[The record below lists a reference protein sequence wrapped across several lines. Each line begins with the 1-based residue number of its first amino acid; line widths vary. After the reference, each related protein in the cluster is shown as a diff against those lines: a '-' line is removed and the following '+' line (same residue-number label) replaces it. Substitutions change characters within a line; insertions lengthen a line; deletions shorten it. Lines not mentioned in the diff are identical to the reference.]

1 MCDVMRRAEV
11 DKAGFT
17 MCAMAGLIQE
27 RGSGKDNRYAA
38 RNLRNSPTALW
49 SAKLGMT
56 GVSQKLKL
64 AKIPWTRLSV
74 EG

>member
-1 MCDVMRRAEV
+1 MCDVMRRAV
-11 DKAGFT
+11 ADKAGLT

-27 RGSGKDNRYAA
+27 RGSGKDKRYAT
-38 RNLRNSPTALW
+38 RNLRNSSTVLW

-64 AKIPWTRLSV
+64 AKIPWMRLSV